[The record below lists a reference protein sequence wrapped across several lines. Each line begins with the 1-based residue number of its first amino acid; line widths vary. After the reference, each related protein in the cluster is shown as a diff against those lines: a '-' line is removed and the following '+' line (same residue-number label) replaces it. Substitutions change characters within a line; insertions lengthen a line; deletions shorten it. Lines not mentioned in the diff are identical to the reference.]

1 MSTHE
6 TTETR
11 PTPFFQTGKRSRDLA
26 QELGISEAELLARH
40 DGPEVT
46 RLRAEPAALVESWPA
61 LGEVMALTRNE
72 VAVHEKVGVFDKIS
86 IGGMMGLVLNHTIDL
101 RLFLKHWQYVFAV
114 ELPDEKGPRR
124 SFQVFDGSGEAVIKI
139 HLRPASDTAAFAAI
153 RDRFADPDAPPLAV
167 VPPVAA
173 VVAETVD
180 GEGFRRDF
188 AAMSDVH
195 EFFPLLRRHG
205 LTRRAALDVMEK
217 DSTRPLGSRAATRLL
232 EAASA
237 AALPI
242 MCFVGNRGCIQIHT
256 GPVANIKPM
265 GPWINVLDP
274 GFDLHLRE
282 DLVAEAHVVRKPTS
296 HGEIT
301 SVELYDRAGELVTQF
316 FGVRDPKAPEDERWR
331 ALVQSL

>member
-1 MSTHE
+1 
-6 TTETR
+6 
-11 PTPFFQTGKRSRDLA
+11 
-26 QELGISEAELLARH
+26 
-40 DGPEVT
+40 
-46 RLRAEPAALVESWPA
+46 
-61 LGEVMALTRNE
+61 
-72 VAVHEKVGVFDKIS
+72 
-86 IGGMMGLVLNHTIDL
+86 
-101 RLFLKHWQYVFAV
+101 
-114 ELPDEKGPRR
+114 
-124 SFQVFDGSGEAVIKI
+124 
-139 HLRPASDTAAFAAI
+139 
-153 RDRFADPDAPPLAV
+153 

-173 VVAETVD
+173 VAAEIVD

-217 DSTRPLGSRAATRLL
+217 DSTRPLGPRAATRLL